1 MFALELL
8 IVGALIVL
16 NGFLAM
22 SELAVVSANR
32 IRLQTLANQGHKDA
46 ARALSLA
53 AHPGRFL
60 STVQI
65 GITLAGVLAGA
76 YSGATFAEPLAE
88 YLEGLGVANHV
99 SDTVA
104 LAIVVAAIT
113 FLSLILGELVPKQ
126 IGLQRAD
133 RIATSIAAPM
143 AALSRLAAPLVW
155 ILDVSSRFVLRRLRV
170 EGPVGS
176 LVTEEEI
183 KTLVAEAEAG
193 GTVEPEETAMI
204 TRVMRLGDRP
214 VRAIMTPRRE
224 VDWLDLAADEAENRR
239 TIRRSLHSR
248 LPVAHTQIDAVE
260 GIVQTKDLLDAYLDG
275 KPFDVRGLI
284 KKAPVVHDGLAALD
298 VVDILKAS
306 EVHVALVVDE
316 HGTFEGI
323 VTTADIL
330 EAIAGEFREA
340 GEPIPSGPVQ
350 REDGSWLLDGAM
362 PVEEMA
368 AAIGVQVP
376 EDRDYHTVAGFV
388 LSHLMHLPHV
398 GEALDAE
405 GWRFEVVDTDGRRID
420 KVLARRR

>member
-1 MFALELL
+1 MLALELV
-8 IVGALIVL
+8 IVGLLIAL

-32 IRLQTLANQGHKDA
+32 IRLKTRANEGSRGA
-46 ARALSLA
+46 ARALALA
-53 AHPGRFL
+53 QQPGRFL

-65 GITLAGVLAGA
+65 GITLAGVFAGA
-76 YSGATFAEPLAE
+76 YSGATIALPLAV
-88 YLEGLGVANHV
+88 YLERLGVPDHLGETA
-99 SDTVA
+99 A

-113 FLSLILGELVPKQ
+113 YFSLILGELVPKQ
-126 IGLQRAD
+126 IGLQR
-133 RIATSIAAPM
+133 SEQIAARVAPSM
-143 AALSRLAAPLVW
+143 IALSRLASPLVW
-155 ILDVSSRFVLRRLRV
+155 ILDVSSRFVLRRLGI
-170 EGPVGS
+170 EGPVGTR
-176 LVTEEEI
+176 VTEEEI
-183 KTLVAEAEAG
+183 RTLVAEAEAG
-193 GTVEPEETAMI
+193 GTVEPEEKAMI

-224 VDWLDLAADEAENRR
+224 VDWIDLDADEAENRR

-248 LPVAHTQIDAVE
+248 LPVAHSQIDAVE
-260 GIVQTKDLLDAYLDG
+260 GIIQTKDLLDAYLDG
-275 KPFDVRGLI
+275 KPFDVRGLV

-330 EAIAGEFREA
+330 AAIAGAFREA
-340 GEPIPSGPVQ
+340 GEPVPAGPVQ

-368 AAIGVQVP
+368 AAVGVHVP

-388 LSHLMHLPHV
+388 LSHLMHLPQV
-398 GEALDAE
+398 GEALDAQ

-420 KVLARRR
+420 KVLARRL